1 MVRDVKFQT
10 QKHLQQKHVNDRDMK
25 NDAYTTIYLVDKILT
40 KLKEK
45 LPQDVINIKCKKM
58 TLHRTLEEKLSFM
71 TCLMQLH
78 VSYAIKKC
86 HM

>member
-1 MVRDVKFQT
+1 
-10 QKHLQQKHVNDRDMK
+10 VNDRDVK
-25 NDAYTTIYLVDKILT
+25 DDAYTAIYLVDKILT
-40 KLKEK
+40 KHKEK

-58 TLHRTLEEKLSFM
+58 TLHRTLKEKLSFV

-78 VSYAIKKC
+78 MSYAIKKC